1 MTAAGIMAGGTMATD
16 IMTAEII
23 AHRLRRDGGQPMN
36 IVVVGSE
43 GCLASSFVGLVDMLW
58 LARRAIAGAAGDEPP
73 FDVTTASLD
82 GGPIM
87 DGNGRRLEIDTAL
100 ERVAACAA
108 VLVPSFMPDRKGRPP
123 SLAALGP
130 IGAWIRRQHAYGAI
144 AGGTC
149 SGVFLLGEA
158 GLLDARRCTTTWW
171 LYDEM
176 KRRYPRAEAVLG
188 SALIEDRRVVSAG
201 GPLSWIDLVVHV
213 VRALCGPE
221 AARRVADFAVV
232 DAVPSTQAIY
242 VPTGHL
248 AASNPFLVD
257 AERVVREAA
266 AEPLTA
272 RDLARRLATSERTLH
287 RRLKKAS
294 GESPK
299 TFIDRIRCETASLQL
314 ETSDKSVKQV
324 VAGAGYS
331 DDASFRRAF
340 KRFSGMTP
348 GAYRLWARTR
358 RAAS

>member
-1 MTAAGIMAGGTMATD
+1 
-16 IMTAEII
+16 
-23 AHRLRRDGGQPMN
+23 MN
-36 IVVVGSE
+36 IIVVGSE

-58 LARRAIAGAAGDEPP
+58 LARRAIHNESGDEPP
-73 FDVTTASLD
+73 FDVMTASLD
-82 GGPIM
+82 GGPVM

-100 ERVAACAA
+100 ETVAACNA
-108 VLVPSFMPDRKGRPP
+108 VLVPSFVPDRKGRPP

-130 IGAWIRRQHAYGAI
+130 VAAWIRRQHAHGAL
-144 AGGTC
+144 AGGSC

-158 GLLDARRCTTTWW
+158 GLLDGRRCTTTWW

-176 KRRYPRAEAVLG
+176 KRRYPRAEATLG
-188 SALIEDRRVVSAG
+188 AAVVEDRRVVSAG

-213 VRALCGPE
+213 VRVLCGPE
-221 AARRVADFAVV
+221 AARQVADFTVV

-248 AASNPFLVD
+248 AASNPFLVE
-257 AERVVREAA
+257 AERIVRQAV

-272 RDLARRLATSERTLH
+272 RDLALRLATSERTLH

-294 GESPK
+294 GELPK
-299 TFIDRIRCETASLQL
+299 GFIDRIRCETAGLQL
-314 ETSDKSVKQV
+314 ETSNNSVKQV
-324 VAGAGYS
+324 VANAGYS

-358 RAAS
+358 AAS